1 MCPFRADGGGREAG
15 RRLPTKRPN
24 PRILTGVALRA
35 LSVHNLR
42 PDRNGLPAGD
52 CQGHPAPPRGG
63 GKWKGL
69 TLQNGV
75 PVTVVDLAPSA
86 VGVPFSP
93 RGPLSDAVLR
103 ALAGDGQATGH
114 VAAAAD
120 ALGRAEDIAR
130 DDDIQLALF
139 ALYASA
145 YGSIDGFS
153 ADVEWD
159 PELVRTRR
167 MLEQAFEAELR
178 ASAPVP
184 ALPEPTADAVA
195 RLLFE
200 MTSADTGPS
209 LSRHLFRKATRE
221 QAQEFL
227 IQRSIY
233 TLREAD
239 PHSWAI
245 PRLRGRAKAA
255 LVEIQS
261 DEYGGGRPERM
272 HAVMYAD
279 AMRGAGLD
287 DRYAHYVDAVPAVT
301 LAAQN
306 LMSMFGMNR
315 RLLGAVVGHLAA
327 FEMTSS
333 LPNRR
338 YADGMRR
345 VGFDETVTAYFDE
358 HVEADA
364 VHEQI
369 AGRDLAGALAEQE
382 PALLDDILFGAAAC
396 HAVDGWMGQ
405 RILEAWQAD
414 RSSLRESAA

>member
-1 MCPFRADGGGREAG
+1 M
-15 RRLPTKRPN
+15 
-24 PRILTGVALRA
+24 
-35 LSVHNLR
+35 
-42 PDRNGLPAGD
+42 
-52 CQGHPAPPRGG
+52 APP
-63 GKWKGL
+63 
-69 TLQNGV
+69 
-75 PVTVVDLAPSA
+75 A

-103 ALAGDGQATGH
+103 TLTGGAGRGADH
-114 VAAAAD
+114 VSAAAD
-120 ALGRAEDIAR
+120 ALAGADDIAR

-153 ADVEWD
+153 PDLEWD

-178 ASAPVP
+178 ANAPVP
-184 ALPEPTADAVA
+184 DLPEPTADAVA

-200 MTSADTGPS
+200 MTSADAGPS
-209 LSRHLFRKATRE
+209 LSRHMFRKATRE
-221 QAQEFL
+221 QAQEFF

-261 DEYGGGRPERM
+261 DEYGGGRPDRV
-272 HAVMYAD
+272 HATMFA
-279 AMRGAGLD
+279 ASMRGAGLD
-287 DRYAHYVDAVPAVT
+287 DTYGAYVDRVPAVT
-301 LAAQN
+301 LASHNA
-306 LMSMFGMNR
+306 MSMFGLNR
-315 RLLGAVVGHLAA
+315 RLLGAIVGHLAA

-333 LPNRR
+333 IPNKK
-338 YADGMRR
+338 YADGLRR
-345 VGFDETVTAYFDE
+345 LGYGEDVTDYFDE

-369 AGRDLAGALAEQE
+369 AGRDMAGALAEDR
-382 PALLDDILFGAAAC
+382 PDLLPDILFGASAC
-396 HAVDGWMGQ
+396 LVVDGWVGEHM
-405 RILEAWQAD
+405 LEAWV
-414 RSSLRESAA
+414 RSESSLRDLP